1 VKTCRC
7 STNLGEKVEAVIS
20 RDVPG
25 TLSVY
30 AERVTGGNFLDYE
43 IRRDEAARYGL
54 TVG

>member
-1 VKTCRC
+1 M
-7 STNLGEKVEAVIS
+7 GEKVEAVI

-43 IRRDEAARYGL
+43 IRRD
-54 TVG
+54 